1 MIKAKII
8 DITMSES
15 EITMTDAMS
24 SDDGCDSDSNGGA
37 ELAPQLDDKVQLHHE
52 MTIDLSGEDK
62 ASNGKEESQ
71 IEALVASSTPRAY
84 QLEMLEESLRRNII
98 VAVSCLGQKRLL
110 VLPRSDSQQMD
121 TGSGKTHIVSL
132 NISLLLCLLL
142 NSAIIFA

>member
-15 EITMTDAMS
+15 EVTMTDAMS
-24 SDDGCDSDSNGGA
+24 SDDDCDSDSTGGA
-37 ELAPQLDDKVQLHHE
+37 ELAPQLDDKVQSHHE

-98 VAVSCLGQKRLL
+98 VAVSCLVQNVYMYYLDL
-110 VLPRSDSQQMD
+110 TRSRW
-121 TGSGKTHIVSL
+121 TLAAAKHIL
-132 NISLLLCLLL
+132 
-142 NSAIIFA
+142 SA